1 MAEQKA
7 KTALAVEK
15 NREVS
20 NAIIEGHDWWKDNP
34 SFPSQT
40 TYDMAACITVKL
52 AQAGYTIVRK
62 REKKTEVAGETP
74 ETSFNSACFPSED

>member
-1 MAEQKA
+1 MAEQKT

-20 NAIIEGHDWWKDNP
+20 DAIRAGHAFWKDHP
-34 SFPSQT
+34 GMPKQS
-40 TYDMAACITVKL
+40 TYELARSIVVKL
-52 AQAGYTIVRK
+52 KEAGYTIVRK
-62 REKKTEVAGETP
+62 RERKAEVAGETP